1 MSPEAALRNSILS
14 LVPGGVFITTAIL
27 NGLTKPIAII
37 NQIGGLS
44 TNFLDASK
52 PSKRNLRYQINVFA
66 TSQLEANTIARQ
78 IEDAVRTTFKAYVDG
93 EAVSAYD
100 ETSNLF
106 GTRQDFSF
114 DYDS

>member
-1 MSPEAALRNSILS
+1 MTPEAALRNSILS
-14 LVPGGVFITTAIL
+14 LVSGGVFFTTVEI

-37 NQIGGLS
+37 NQIGGIS
-44 TNFLDASK
+44 TNFLDGSK
-52 PSKRNLRYQINVFA
+52 PSKRHLRYQINVFA

-78 IEDAVRTTFKAYVDG
+78 IEDTVRTTFKAYVDG
-93 EAVSAYD
+93 EAASAYD

-114 DYDS
+114 SYDS